1 LNVGA
6 ICLICV
12 LSYQIRR
19 LLRKPL
25 PSRRTQKNPSALQS
39 KDVEAQTSLIDAHTA
54 LNISLFPPLFFFS
67 GLYYTDVLSTLA
79 VLAAYT
85 TYLNQR
91 RTQNYLIS
99 SLITVNVGV
108 LALLFRQTNIFWV
121 AVFPAGLAVVDTLK
135 YYDEILD
142 APVEEAGPRRKLM
155 RSRNLCLLISNQT
168 TLPSSCTFLETSCC
182 GGQ

>member
-1 LNVGA
+1 
-6 ICLICV
+6 
-12 LSYQIRR
+12 LSYQVRR

-25 PSRRTQKNPSALQS
+25 LPRRYQKSPSAPQS
-39 KDVEAQTSLIDAHTA
+39 NEDEVQTSLIDAHTA

-67 GLYYTDVLSTLA
+67 GLYYTDVLSTLV

-99 SLITVNVGV
+99 SLVTVNIGV

-135 YYDEILD
+135 YYDEMLD
-142 APVEEAGPRRKLM
+142 APVEEAGPRRKFM
-155 RSRNLCLLISNQT
+155 RSRELCVLTNHQIIS
-168 TLPSSCTFLETSCC
+168 PFSCIFLEMSCC